1 MEVERAVADVES
13 GFKRI
18 QTTRQGRE
26 LAADNLR
33 SQEKRF
39 QVGLLTQKDVIDFQS
54 KFIDAEGAELRAQTD
69 YNNAIARLRFAE
81 GTLLESYNVKVEGVK
96 KEPDPWWAKF

>member
-1 MEVERAVADVES
+1 MRMV
-13 GFKRI
+13 
-18 QTTRQGRE
+18 QHT
-26 LAADNLR
+26 
-33 SQEKRF
+33 
-39 QVGLLTQKDVIDFQS
+39 GLVPHQQIS
-54 KFIDAEGAELRAQTD
+54 IHAKFIDAEGAELRAQTN